1 MSVHYTLNKPIKIK
15 DLKEKGFKIETHED
29 PRSYPITIES
39 DRYYEE
45 GSWVGTLDIS
55 LDDDDIDN
63 IETQELE
70 GHTGYAVIFEICE
83 TFNVKFLTDMYIDN
97 LIQDAHKNGT
107 VAVIGAEEDFDKCM
121 SYYMKK

>member
-29 PRSYPITIES
+29 PRSYRVTIES

-45 GSWVGTLDIS
+45 GSCVGTLDIGQ
-55 LDDDDIDN
+55 DDDLN
-63 IETQELE
+63 NAETQELE

-97 LIQDAHKNGT
+97 LILEADKNGT
-107 VAVIGAEEDFDKCM
+107 VAEITDEDFDKCM
-121 SYYMKK
+121 NYYMKK

>member
-1 MSVHYTLNKPIKIK
+1 MSVHYTLSKPIKIK

-29 PRSYPITIES
+29 QRNYPITIES

-45 GSWVGTLDIS
+45 GSWVGTLDIR
-55 LDDDDIDN
+55 LDDDLN
-63 IETQELE
+63 NAETQELE

-97 LIQDAHKNGT
+97 LILEADKNGT
-107 VAVIGAEEDFDKCM
+107 VAEITEEDFDKCM
-121 SYYMKK
+121 NYYMKK

>member
-15 DLKEKGFKIETHED
+15 DLKEKGFKVETHEEA
-29 PRSYPITIES
+29 RIYRVTIES
-39 DRYYEE
+39 DKYYEE
-45 GSWVGTLDIS
+45 GSWVGTLDIG
-55 LDDDDIDN
+55 LDDDLN
-63 IETQELE
+63 NAETQELE

-97 LIQDAHKNGT
+97 LILEADKNGT

-121 SYYMKK
+121 NYYMKK